1 MSEQAFAA
9 SQDGTRFRYVLWLL
23 CFLPMIGT
31 PQLARALPIT
41 QADPA
46 DMIFITIAGTTLTQ
60 ELGGKNPNDIVFDQT
75 KFPNYKGYDFS
86 GEVIGFPSAGIV
98 RLQGADNQTGFV
110 VTRPVGQNLM
120 PLNIVFGA
128 DFNQPKTKTVVA
140 QDAISGNFN
149 NKLGM
154 HILGKGNKLSFQG
167 FVNGNAIMPP
177 NGPYVS
183 EPAGGTRFPV
193 PFGGAH
199 GPLDVGGGPVWML
212 KAEVL
217 ITLATDGDR
226 IAQAPIPPSPPMIA
240 SVSILPPAPAKV
252 PEPASWISLAFGSF
266 ALTLVGRGKRSPR
279 RNRDH
284 RVPPA

>member
-98 RLQGADNQTGFV
+98 RLQGADNQTG
-110 VTRPVGQNLM
+110 
-120 PLNIVFGA
+120 
-128 DFNQPKTKTVVA
+128 
-140 QDAISGNFN
+140 
-149 NKLGM
+149 
-154 HILGKGNKLSFQG
+154 
-167 FVNGNAIMPP
+167 
-177 NGPYVS
+177 
-183 EPAGGTRFPV
+183 
-193 PFGGAH
+193 
-199 GPLDVGGGPVWML
+199 
-212 KAEVL
+212 
-217 ITLATDGDR
+217 
-226 IAQAPIPPSPPMIA
+226 
-240 SVSILPPAPAKV
+240 
-252 PEPASWISLAFGSF
+252 
-266 ALTLVGRGKRSPR
+266 
-279 RNRDH
+279 
-284 RVPPA
+284 